1 LDRSSGLEE
10 HSDRLD
16 KGFGCKRL
24 VADIGPGPVQHFQA
38 IVVGLAELE
47 GSLAARIGPVAVA
60 GRRERPGRAGNRPV
74 EVVRRMT
81 GRMQAEKV
89 LDRILL
95 AGRASVMVLVIDRTD
110 LGAEVQV
117 GRMKVLEVDS
127 RCGLVEERASRRL
140 RTGCTDRM
148 GRS

>member
-1 LDRSSGLEE
+1 LDRSSAVEE

-24 VADIGPGPVQHFQA
+24 VAGIGPEPVHFRA
-38 IVVGLAELE
+38 IVVGLVELE
-47 GSLAARIGPVAVA
+47 GSLAGRIGPVAVV
-60 GRRERPGRAGNRPV
+60 GRRERPGRAGIRPV
-74 EVVRRMT
+74 GVVRRMT
-81 GRMQAEKV
+81 ARKKAGEV
-89 LDRILL
+89 PDRIPL
-95 AGRASVMVLVIDRTD
+95 AGMASVMVVAIDRID

-117 GRMKVLEVDS
+117 GRMKVLGVDN
-127 RCGLVEERASRRL
+127 RCNLVAERASRRL

>member
-10 HSDRLD
+10 HSDRRD
-16 KGFGCKRL
+16 KGFDCKRL
-24 VADIGPGPVQHFQA
+24 VAGIGPGPVHFQA

-81 GRMQAEKV
+81 GRMQAEEV
-89 LDRILL
+89 PDRILL

-117 GRMKVLEVDS
+117 GRMKVLGVDS

-148 GRS
+148 DRS